1 MSELEEALRRSNLLA
16 ELPAADLADLV
27 RAGRTV
33 DYAPGEDVITEGSE
47 PDAMY
52 VLLDGEV
59 EVIRNVAGAEL
70 LVNVCGPGDLVGE
83 LGLVHGRPRTATIRA
98 RTPVRALRIE
108 ADALDR
114 LVAHPRTARA
124 LLNAVTD
131 RLDRDDALLR
141 QHERMASLGTM
152 AAGLLHQ
159 LNNPAAAVQ
168 RGVARLRTLLVD
180 AGGPATPLA
189 HLAGTAPVPADA
201 LARADAETALTDVL
215 TAAGVGRAWEV
226 TAPLVRLG
234 VDPEALRSA
243 LAEVAPDER
252 GAAVR
257 ELARDAEVRAVLDEV
272 AAGAAYLTS
281 ITSAGRPLA
290 YVGDAALTDV
300 DVHASLENAVLLVA
314 HKVPPGVELVRD
326 LDPAPQHV
334 QGWPADLAMVWNYLL
349 DNAFDAVTPGGQV
362 VVRTRGGDDEVTV
375 DIENTGGPLAPEVL
389 EHAFE
394 PFFTTKPVGKGT
406 GIGLF
411 TAHEVVVKRHR
422 GRLTLE
428 SPDGVTRVRVVLPRR
443 P

>member
-1 MSELEEALRRSNLLA
+1 MSELAEALRRSHLLA
-16 ELPAADLADLV
+16 ELPEADLAELV
-27 RAGRTV
+27 ATGRQV
-33 DYAPGEDVITEGSE
+33 SFAPGEVVIAEGSE

-52 VLLDGEV
+52 VLLDGDV
-59 EVIRNVAGAEL
+59 DVVRNVAGSEL
-70 LVNVCGPGDLVGE
+70 LVNHCGPGDLVGE

-98 RTPVRALRIE
+98 RTPVSALRIE
-108 ADALDR
+108 AESLDR
-114 LVAHPRTARA
+114 LIAHPRTARA
-124 LLNAVTD
+124 LLHAVTD

-180 AGGPATPLA
+180 PEGAARSLQG
-189 HLAGTAPVPADA
+189 LAGSAEVPDDA
-201 LARADAETALTDVL
+201 LARSDAEAELAEVL
-215 TAAGVGRAWEV
+215 SAAGVDRPWDAA
-226 TAPLVRLG
+226 APLVRLG
-234 VDPEALRSA
+234 IAPDRLAAA
-243 LAEVAPDER
+243 LAELSRDER
-252 GAAVR
+252 GHAVR
-257 ELARDAEVRAVLDEV
+257 ELIRGAEARAVLDEV

-290 YVGDAALTDV
+290 YSGDAALSDV
-300 DVHASLENAVLLVA
+300 DVHASIENALLLLA
-314 HKVPPGVELVRD
+314 HKIPPDVEVVRD
-326 LDPAPQHV
+326 LDPSAPHV

-349 DNAFDAVTPGGQV
+349 DNAFDAVSPGGRV
-362 VVRTRGGDDEVTV
+362 VVRTRGSDDEVTV
-375 DIENTGGPLAPEVL
+375 DIENTGPPVPPEVL

-411 TAHEVVVKRHR
+411 SAHATVTRQHR

-428 SPDGVTRVRVVLPRR
+428 SLDGVTRVRVVLPRR
-443 P
+443 Q